1 MDKKGDKKDS
11 KAGEILHSITRV
23 MARKYQ
29 ESHPWITFQLNL
41 REVGW
46 LLWVQLG
53 EAASKCVHLTNVPLR
68 PETSRKL
75 LNLYLAKGAAATT
88 AIEGNTLTEEE
99 VLQHIEKGLK
109 MPPSK
114 EYLTQE
120 VDNIIEACN
129 GIATLLSKDNQ
140 LPPLTREVICDY
152 NRVVRKNL
160 PEADGLAPPGELR
173 TGSVLVGNAYR
184 GAPAEDCPE
193 LLDKMCEWLE
203 RDFHPQKGYTLPF
216 AILKAVVAHLYLA
229 WIHPFD
235 DGNGRT
241 ARLLELH
248 ILLGAGIPAP
258 AAHLLSN
265 HYNATRAEY
274 YRQLDHA
281 SKSRGDILPFIHYA
295 VQGFVDGLREQLTY
309 VWSQQWDAAWQN
321 YVHETFRGKDGASG
335 TRQRYLALDLGTAG
349 DWVEVSA
356 IDELTPRLAKAYAG
370 KSPKTLQRDL
380 NDLQEILLLQRQPG
394 KVRAN
399 REIIHAF
406 RPIRRKEEPPV
417 KL

>member
-1 MDKKGDKKDS
+1 M
-11 KAGEILHSITRV
+11 E
-23 MARKYQ
+23 RKYQ
-29 ESHPWITFQLNL
+29 NSHPWITFRLDL
-41 REVGW
+41 STVGW

-75 LNLYLAKGAAATT
+75 QNLYLAKGAAATT

-129 GIATLLSKDNQ
+129 GIASQLSQHNR
-140 LPPLTREVICDY
+140 LPPLTRSLICDY
-152 NRVVRKNL
+152 NRLVRKKL
-160 PEADGLAPPGELR
+160 PGAPDLSPPGELR
-173 TGSVLVGNAYR
+173 TGSVLVGNTYR

-203 RDFHPQKGYTLPF
+203 RDFKPQEGYTLPF

-248 ILLGAGIPAP
+248 ILLEAGVPAP
-258 AAHLLSN
+258 AVHLLSN

-281 SKSRGDILPFIHYA
+281 SKSKGDLLPFIHYA

-309 VWSQQWDAAWQN
+309 VWDQQWDAAWQN
-321 YVHETFRGKDGASG
+321 FVHETFRGKDGASG
-335 TRQRYLALDLGTAG
+335 TRQRHLALDLGTAG

-356 IDELTPRLAKAYAG
+356 IDELTPRLAKAFAR

-380 NDLQEILLLQRQPG
+380 NELHALGMVQRQLG

-406 RPIRRKEEPPV
+406 RPLRRKEDPPAAV
-417 KL
+417 

>member
-1 MDKKGDKKDS
+1 
-11 KAGEILHSITRV
+11 
-23 MARKYQ
+23 MARKY
-29 ESHPWITFQLNL
+29 EETHPWISFRLNL
-41 REVGW
+41 ERAGW

-68 PETSRKL
+68 PETRRQL
-75 LNLYLAKGAAATT
+75 QNLYLAKGAAATT

-99 VLQHIEKGLK
+99 VLQHIESRLQL
-109 MPPSK
+109 PPSK

-120 VDNIIEACN
+120 VDNIIDACN
-129 GIATLLSKDNQ
+129 DIARQLSQHNQ
-140 LPPLTREVICDY
+140 LPPLSTKLICDY
-152 NRVVRKNL
+152 NRQVRKNL
-160 PEADGLAPPGELR
+160 PELGDLAAPGELR
-173 TGSVLVGNAYR
+173 TGSVIVGNVYR
-184 GAPAEDCPE
+184 GAPAVDCQE
-193 LLDKMCEWLE
+193 LLDRMCDWLNSS
-203 RDFHPQKGYTLPF
+203 FQPQNGYTLPF
-216 AILKAVVAHLYLA
+216 AILKAIVAHVYLA

-248 ILLGAGIPAP
+248 ILLEAGVPAP

-274 YRQLDHA
+274 YRQLDQA
-281 SKSRGDILPFIHYA
+281 SKSNGGDLIPFIHYA

-309 VWSQQWDAAWQN
+309 VWNQQWDAAWQN
-321 YVHETFRGKDGASG
+321 YVHDTFKGKDGASG
-335 TRQRYLALDLGTAG
+335 VRQRHLALDLGGAG
-349 DWVEVSA
+349 DWIEVSA

-380 NDLQEILLLQRQPG
+380 NELQDLGLVQRQTG

-406 RPIRRKEEPPV
+406 RPLRRKEDPPSAV
-417 KL
+417 

>member
-173 TGSVLVGNAYR
+173 TGSFLVGNAYR

>member
-1 MDKKGDKKDS
+1 MSD
-11 KAGEILHSITRV
+11 ILPSFVGV
-23 MARKYQ
+23 MTKKYQ
-29 ESHPWITFQLNL
+29 ESHPWITFRLNL
-41 REVGW
+41 SAVGW

-68 PETSRKL
+68 PEISRRL
-75 LNLYLAKGAAATT
+75 QNLYLAKGAAATT

-99 VLQHIEKGLK
+99 VLQHIEKRLK

-120 VDNIIEACN
+120 IDNIIEACN
-129 GIATLLSKDNQ
+129 GIASQLSEHNR
-140 LPPLTREVICDY
+140 LPELTSSVICDY
-152 NRVVRKNL
+152 NRLVRKNL
-160 PEADGLAPPGELR
+160 PEPPDLAPPGELR
-173 TGSVLVGNAYR
+173 TGSVLVGNSYR

-203 RDFHPQKGYTLPF
+203 RDFKPQGGYTLPF
-216 AILKAVVAHLYLA
+216 AILKAVVAHIYLA

-248 ILLGAGIPAP
+248 ILLEAGVPAP

-281 SKSRGDILPFIHYA
+281 SKSKGDLLPFIHYA

-309 VWSQQWDAAWQN
+309 VWNQQWDAAWQN

-335 TRQRYLALDLGTAG
+335 ARQRHLALDLGMAG
-349 DWVEVSA
+349 DWVDVSA
-356 IDELTPRLAKAYAG
+356 VSELTPRLAKALAV

-380 NDLQEILLLQRQPG
+380 NDLQALGLVLRQPG

-406 RPIRRKEEPPV
+406 RPLRRKEDPPAAV
-417 KL
+417 

>member
-1 MDKKGDKKDS
+1 MK
-11 KAGEILHSITRV
+11 
-23 MARKYQ
+23 RKYQ
-29 ESHPWITFQLNL
+29 NSHPWITFRLDL
-41 REVGW
+41 STVGW

-53 EAASKCVHLTNVPLR
+53 EVASKCVHLTNVPLR
-68 PETSRKL
+68 PATSRKL
-75 LNLYLAKGAAATT
+75 QNLYLAKGAAATT

-129 GIATLLSKDNQ
+129 GIASQLSQHNR
-140 LPPLTREVICDY
+140 LSPLTSSLICDY
-152 NRVVRKNL
+152 NRLVRKKL
-160 PEADGLAPPGELR
+160 PEAPDLSPPGELR
-173 TGSVLVGNAYR
+173 DGSVLVGNTYR

-203 RDFHPQKGYTLPF
+203 RDFKPQAGYTLPF

-248 ILLGAGIPAP
+248 ILLEAGVPAP
-258 AAHLLSN
+258 AVHLLSN

-281 SKSRGDILPFIHYA
+281 SRSKGDLLPFIHYA
-295 VQGFVDGLREQLTY
+295 VQGFVDGLHEQLTY
-309 VWSQQWDAAWQN
+309 VWDQQWDAAWQN
-321 YVHETFRGKDGASG
+321 FVHETFRGKDGASG
-335 TRQRYLALDLGTAG
+335 ARQRHLALDLGTAG

-356 IDELTPRLAKAYAG
+356 IDKLTPRLAKAFAG

-380 NDLQEILLLQRQPG
+380 NELQGLGLVQRQPG

-406 RPIRRKEEPPV
+406 RPLRRKEDPPAAV
-417 KL
+417 